1 MNKKLIALAV
11 AGACVAPEAL
21 AQTANPV
28 TLYGRVYVNFESVE
42 AKGPAPLPRR
52 NRVEDRVSL
61 FGIRGTEDLGGGL
74 KAFFQLE
81 TPFKPDQNDTTFASR
96 NSAVGLQGGFGSIL
110 LGRWDSPMKITQ
122 TAVDPFGDIG
132 LGDITAAALR
142 SGVFSQRIQ
151 DTVQWW
157 SPSWGGVSLRAMYG
171 ANEGKTSTANPYVFG
186 GSVAYSAGALYL
198 AYAYEEHR
206 DVIGATRT
214 GAGALTAASPG
225 LREKGNAVAGR
236 FSLGPVRLSGQY
248 GEYKRTGTTTNKG
261 WMFGLDFTA
270 GKNVLLASVQSSK
283 DGGPTGA
290 AQPECD
296 VWSVGYRYDFTR
308 RTSFIA
314 EYAKVDNNVNTNAA
328 GAVVATSSGS
338 CAFGQGGIGQ
348 ANGSDPQGF
357 SVGIRHVF

>member
-11 AGACVAPEAL
+11 AGACVAPAAM

-42 AKGPAPLPRR
+42 AKGGAAPLPKR

-81 TPFKPDQNDTTFASR
+81 TPFRPDQNDTTFASR
-96 NSAVGLQGGFGSIL
+96 NSAVGLQGGFGSFL

-142 SGVFSQRIQ
+142 GGTFSNRLIN
-151 DTVQWW
+151 TVQWW
-157 SPSWGGVSLRAMYG
+157 SPSWGGVSLRAAYS
-171 ANEGKTSTANPYVFG
+171 ANEGKTTTLNPYNFG
-186 GSVAYSAGALYL
+186 GSVAYSAGPLYL

-206 DVIGATRT
+206 DSIG
-214 GAGALTAASPG
+214 LTATAG
-225 LREKGNAVAGR
+225 TREKGNAFAAR
-236 FSLGPVRLSGQY
+236 FSVGPARISGQY
-248 GEYKRTGTTTNKG
+248 GEYKRTGSTTNKG
-261 WMFGLDFTA
+261 YMVGADFTA
-270 GKNVLLASVQSSK
+270 GKNVILASYQNSK
-283 DGGPTGA
+283 DGGTSGLATG
-290 AQPECD
+290 QPECD

-314 EYAKVDNNVNTNAA
+314 EYAKVDNKITTTAA
-328 GAVVATSSGS
+328 GAVVAASSGN
-338 CAFGQGGIGQ
+338 CNFGQGALAGV
-348 ANGSDPQGF
+348 ANGQDPQGF
-357 SVGIRHVF
+357 SLGFRHVF